1 MNKFYILFLIVGIFS
16 SIKCNSQISFVKGY
30 YIDNANQK
38 TEGLIRNVDWKNNP
52 LEFEYKKTK
61 ESEKESMNIES
72 VKEFGIN
79 NVSKYIRASVQI
91 DRSSNKFNLLSYDKS
106 PLFKKEQLYL
116 KVLIQ
121 GYASLFL
128 YEDNSL
134 RRYFYQTV
142 NNDVDQLIFKKYK
155 TPENKIGTNN
165 KFRNQLY
172 DNLKCVDISMEELKF
187 MNYNKKELL
196 NLFEKYNNC
205 HNSEFVNFDEKV
217 TSSLFHLNIRPGLNS
232 SSLSMR
238 NNITNSRNTGYD
250 REWSFRVGLEFEF
263 ILGFNKNKWAI
274 IIEPTYQYFKAELE
288 IANRSNTNADYQ
300 SIELPLGLRH
310 YLFLNDTSKV
320 FVNASF
326 LYDFALKSKVRN
338 LAVGSGIN
346 GALGIGYKYKNT
358 CSLEFRYHTSR
369 DILPDYALWTSDYK
383 TISVIF
389 GYSIF

>member
-172 DNLKCVDISMEELKF
+172 DNVKGVDISMEELKF

-238 NNITNSRNTGYD
+238 NNITSSRNTGYD

-320 FVNASF
+320 FVNVSF

>member
-1 MNKFYILFLIVGIFS
+1 
-16 SIKCNSQISFVKGY
+16 
-30 YIDNANQK
+30 
-38 TEGLIRNVDWKNNP
+38 
-52 LEFEYKKTK
+52 
-61 ESEKESMNIES
+61 MNIES

-238 NNITNSRNTGYD
+238 NNITSSRNTGYD

>member
-16 SIKCNSQISFVKGY
+16 SIKCNSQISFIKGY

>member
-16 SIKCNSQISFVKGY
+16 SIKCNSQISFIKGY

-61 ESEKESMNIES
+61 ESEKESMNNES

-196 NLFEKYNNC
+196 NLFKKYNNC

>member
-196 NLFEKYNNC
+196 NLFKKYNNC

>member
-238 NNITNSRNTGYD
+238 NNITSSRNTGYD

>member
-16 SIKCNSQISFVKGY
+16 SIKCNSQISFIKGY

-196 NLFEKYNNC
+196 NLFKKYNNC

>member
-61 ESEKESMNIES
+61 ESEKESMNIDS

>member
-1 MNKFYILFLIVGIFS
+1 MNKFYILFLIIGIFS

-30 YIDNANQK
+30 YINNTNQK
-38 TEGLIRNVDWKNNP
+38 TEGLIRNIDWKNNP

-61 ESEKESMNIES
+61 ESEKETLTIES

-91 DRSSNKFNLLSYDKS
+91 DRSSNKFNLLSNDKS

-121 GYASLFL
+121 GNASLFL

-134 RRYFYQTV
+134 RRYFYQTL
-142 NNDVDQLIFKKYK
+142 NNDIDQLIFKKYK
-155 TPENKIGTNN
+155 TPENKMGTNN

-172 DNLKCVDISMEELKF
+172 NNLKCADISMDELKF
-187 MNYNKKELL
+187 IDYKKKELL
-196 NLFEKYNNC
+196 NLFETYNNC

-232 SSLSMR
+232 SSLSIR
-238 NNITNSRNTGYD
+238 NNVTSSRNTDYD
-250 REWSFRVGLEFEF
+250 RELSFRVGLEFEF
-263 ILGFNKNKWAI
+263 IMGFNKNKWAI
-274 IIEPTYQYFKAELE
+274 IIEPTYQYFKADLE
-288 IANRSNTNADYQ
+288 IANRSNTNADYR

-320 FVNASF
+320 FINASF

-338 LAVGSGIN
+338 LDVGSGIN
-346 GALGIGYKYKNT
+346 AALGIGYKYKNT
-358 CSLEFRYHTSR
+358 CSLELRYHTSR
-369 DILPDYALWTSDYK
+369 DILTDYVTWTSDYK

>member
-16 SIKCNSQISFVKGY
+16 SIKCNSQISFIKGY

-238 NNITNSRNTGYD
+238 NNITSSRNTGYD

>member
-134 RRYFYQTV
+134 RRYFYQTL
-142 NNDVDQLIFKKYK
+142 NNDIDQLIFKKYK
-155 TPENKIGTNN
+155 TPENKMGTNN

-172 DNLKCVDISMEELKF
+172 NNLKCADISMDELKF
-187 MNYNKKELL
+187 IDYKKKELL
-196 NLFEKYNNC
+196 NLFETYNNC

-232 SSLSMR
+232 SSLSIR
-238 NNITNSRNTGYD
+238 NNVTSSRNTDYD
-250 REWSFRVGLEFEF
+250 RELSFRVGLEFEF
-263 ILGFNKNKWAI
+263 IMGFNKNKWAI
-274 IIEPTYQYFKAELE
+274 IIEPTYQYFKADLE
-288 IANRSNTNADYQ
+288 IANRSNTNADYR

-320 FVNASF
+320 FINASF

-338 LAVGSGIN
+338 LDVGSGIN
-346 GALGIGYKYKNT
+346 AALGIGYKYKNT
-358 CSLEFRYHTSR
+358 CSLELRYHTSR
-369 DILPDYALWTSDYK
+369 DILTDYVTWTSDYK